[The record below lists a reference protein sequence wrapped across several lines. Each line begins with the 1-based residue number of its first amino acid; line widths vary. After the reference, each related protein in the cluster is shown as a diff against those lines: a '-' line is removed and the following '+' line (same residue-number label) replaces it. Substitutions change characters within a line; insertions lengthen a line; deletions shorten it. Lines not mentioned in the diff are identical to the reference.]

1 MDGQFPQLPERI
13 REILDQFV
21 PGFYPWISDVTRFM
35 QKGFTTGGD
44 AKFSTAGKGIVL
56 KNAAGTVTKRVR
68 LNNIGDGIIIE
79 DV

>member
-1 MDGQFPQLPERI
+1 MAGQFPQLPERI
-13 REILDQFV
+13 REILDTYI
-21 PGFYPWISDVTRFM
+21 PGFYPWISDITRFI

-44 AKFSTAGKGIVL
+44 ATFSTAGKGVVL

-68 LNNIGDGIIIE
+68 LNDAGTGFIIE